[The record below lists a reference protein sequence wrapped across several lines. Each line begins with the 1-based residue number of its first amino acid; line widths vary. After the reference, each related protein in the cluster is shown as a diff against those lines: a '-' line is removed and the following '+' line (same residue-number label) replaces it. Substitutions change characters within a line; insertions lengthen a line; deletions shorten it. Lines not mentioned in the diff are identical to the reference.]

1 MSNSVERREILMIAG
16 GMMLEG
22 VTKED
27 VVGYLALMGY
37 DPADIEWW
45 CNTTL
50 IEDQYQ
56 DKNNC

>member
-1 MSNSVERREILMIAG
+1 MNSEARREILMIAG

-27 VVGYLALMGY
+27 VVKYLAVMDY

-50 IEDQYQ
+50 IED
-56 DKNNC
+56 

>member
-1 MSNSVERREILMIAG
+1 MTNSVERREILMVAG

-50 IEDQYQ
+50 IED
-56 DKNNC
+56 

>member
-1 MSNSVERREILMIAG
+1 MLTEARFEILTIAG
-16 GMMLEG
+16 GMLMEG
-22 VTKED
+22 CTKDD
-27 VVGYLALMGY
+27 VVRYLAVMGCY